1 MDPDLFVVT
10 VFSEDGDLVIF
21 MELVVVLVEVFL
33 VGRATVAEV
42 DKMSAMN
49 VAVSEM
55 DVFKKFGTVI
65 VSRGGDVVLEYD
77 MVL

>member
-1 MDPDLFVVT
+1 MAPSLFVVI

-33 VGRATVAEV
+33 VGRATAAEV

-49 VAVSEM
+49 VAVS
-55 DVFKKFGTVI
+55 
-65 VSRGGDVVLEYD
+65 
-77 MVL
+77 